1 MLMEKLKIK
10 TIPRTV
16 TGKKARHLRREG
28 LIPAEF
34 YGKGKENIRLAVQ
47 EKEFEKI
54 YKEAGEN
61 TLVYLDLDGSDK
73 EPTPAFIAEIQRHP
87 TSLRLLSIDLHG
99 VKMDEEIQ
107 ASVPIVFTGEAPGVK
122 AGFVLVTVNDE
133 LEIEALP
140 QDVPH
145 TITVDISGL
154 KEPGDVV
161 KVLDVSVPSGVKILA
176 LDDMVIALIG
186 DKASEET
193 PVAVPAAAEVPAE
206 GDEKKDNKRE
216 GGEDDKKNLK
226 K

>member
-1 MLMEKLKIK
+1 MEKINLK
-10 TIPRTV
+10 TTPRAI

-28 LIPAEF
+28 LVPAEF
-34 YGKGKENIRLAVQ
+34 YGKGKENVCLSVR

-61 TLVYLDLDGSDK
+61 TLVYLDLDGSGK
-73 EPTPAFIAEIQRHP
+73 EPVPAFITATQRHP

-99 VKMDEEIQ
+99 VKMDEKIQ
-107 ASVPIVFTGEAPGVK
+107 TSVPIVFTGEAPGIK
-122 AGFVLVTVNDE
+122 AGFVLVTVNDD

-145 TITVDISGL
+145 TITIDISGL

-161 KVLDVSVPSGVKILA
+161 KVLDINIPSGVKMLA
-176 LDDMVIALIG
+176 LDDMVIALMS
-186 DKASEET
+186 DKASEEE
-193 PVAVPAAAEVPAE
+193 PEAVPAAAEVPVE
-206 GDEKKDNKRE
+206 GDEKK
-216 GGEDDKKNLK
+216 EDKSDDSRGDKSLK